1 MGISIQEMFNKFK
14 SILSDDTVFYA
25 VLIILIAFS
34 SFGLGRASVTAEVPQ
49 NKPKIGLGQQK
60 ANSVQ
65 AMQTQ
70 ATNTAAAET
79 KDQTSKGI
87 EGRAAPN
94 GAQTYVASKNGTK
107 YHLLYCP
114 GAKQIKET
122 NKIYF
127 STKEEAQKA
136 GYTPASNCKGI

>member
-1 MGISIQEMFNKFK
+1 MGSSIQEMFNKFK

-34 SFGLGRASVTAEVPQ
+34 SFGLGRASVTAAIPQ
-49 NKPKIGLGQQK
+49 NKPKIGLEQQK

-70 ATNTAAAET
+70 ATNTAANET

-87 EGRAAPN
+87 EGSTATN
-94 GAQTYVASKNGTK
+94 GPQTYVASKNGTK

-114 GAKQIKET
+114 GAKQIKEA